1 MRALAGASGAS
12 KVNGAASKAASG
24 PVKYRGVR
32 QRPWG
37 KFAAEIRD
45 PSKVRLAFSE
55 VLLTKKPQSA

>member
-1 MRALAGASGAS
+1 MCAMAGASGAG

-45 PSKVRLAFSE
+45 PSKVPPVYTYML
-55 VLLTKKPQSA
+55 PH

>member
-1 MRALAGASGAS
+1 MAGASGAG
-12 KVNGAASKAASG
+12 KVSGAASKAASG

-45 PSKVRLAFSE
+45 PSKVPPVCTYML
-55 VLLTKKPQSA
+55 PH